1 METKKWIAP
10 FALAGL
16 FAAFAVVCLLLAFK
30 KGKREKW
37 VALKMKLGAMIIAIS
52 GIATGCTPETVITCY
67 DPVPENL
74 ISFDKTDSADYR
86 TIIADLPAD
95 TVVTGKI
102 YSRTY
107 NEYTFEILKAD
118 SQSVQ
123 KGNLLPTDGAFND
136 SDESFR
142 INLNTQIDTGKYH
155 FNIFAITDNK
165 KESFLINQSWLKI
178 K

>member
-16 FAAFAVVCLLLAFK
+16 FTAFAVVCLLLAFK

-37 VALKMKLGAMIIAIS
+37 IARKMKLGAMIIAIS
-52 GIATGCTPETVITCY
+52 GIAAGCTPESVINCY
-67 DPVPENL
+67 DPVAEN
-74 ISFDKTDSADYR
+74 IFSFDKTDSADYR
-86 TIIADLPAD
+86 VIIANFPAD

-123 KGNLLPTDGAFND
+123 KGNLIPTDGSFND
-136 SDESFR
+136 SDESFK
-142 INLNTQIDTGKYH
+142 INLNTQIDTGKY
-155 FNIFAITDNK
+155 FLNIFAITDDK
-165 KESFLINQSWLKI
+165 KESYLINQGWLKI